1 MTEQARFHFGYVCG
15 DTGLIDEQ
23 AEHQWFIENCCSIT
37 DLKKNWKT
45 VCDKLNEVNDENEE
59 LKERVKQLQLNNT
72 QQLQNKKNYLHKK
85 PQVWFTQSHI
95 LTDKQANE
103 IAEAINQSLKERRIK
118 KMTEKREITINLED
132 DFGRATTKITTKLSP
147 PTLMDKILEVLEE

>member
-1 MTEQARFHFGYVCG
+1 MTKNKRFHFGYVCG

-45 VCDKLNEVNDENEE
+45 VCDKLNEVNEENEE

-72 QQLQNKKNYLHKK
+72 QQLQNKKNYLHNK
-85 PQVWFTQSHI
+85 PQVWFTQDII
-95 LTDKQANE
+95 LKDKE
-103 IAEAINQSLKERRIK
+103 LDKVAEAIEQDLKQRRIK
-118 KMTEKREITINLED
+118 E
-132 DFGRATTKITTKLSP
+132 
-147 PTLMDKILEVLEE
+147 